1 MIATASPRSV
11 DAVRAAGANHIIDYT
26 AATIA
31 DALDAPVDLAINL
44 VAGTGE
50 DTAGL
55 LDVIEPGG
63 TLVSATS
70 PGGEFPERAQRV
82 AFFSVRSDTTQLT
95 QIVDL
100 VDLGQ
105 LQLDISARRPL
116 ADTAQVHQLSED
128 GALRGRT
135 LLIP

>member
-1 MIATASPRSV
+1 MS
-11 DAVRAAGANHIIDYT
+11 
-26 AATIA
+26 
-31 DALDAPVDLAINL
+31 PVDLAINL